1 MDIGIILSVLESGN
15 SVELPATGYSMFPTF
30 RPGNRIIVRPL
41 TRGEVPEPGCVVV
54 YIDNGVLVL
63 HRLKE
68 VIDDGSGNTM
78 LITQG
83 DSLNMADKPF
93 SREQL
98 VGVAASY
105 KTRKKETSVR
115 NYIPGQWRYRFNRR
129 ILWLFVKIIGQV

>member
-41 TRGEVPEPGCVVV
+41 TKGEVPEPGCVVV

-98 VGVAASY
+98 VGVAVSY
-105 KTRKKETSVR
+105 KTGKKETSVR
-115 NYIPGQWRYRFNRR
+115 NYIPGQWRYRLNSRM
-129 ILWLFVKIIGQV
+129 LWLYIKIFE